1 MFGGVPAEMVKIFI
15 YRPDKANRNIN
26 WSGVYHVSGQSW
38 LEYDRDRDE
47 AYQYKVELLKKELS
61 RKHKTYLEDY
71 WR

>member
-1 MFGGVPAEMVKIFI
+1 MVKIFI
-15 YRPDKANRNIN
+15 YRPDKANRHIN
-26 WSGVYHVSGQSW
+26 WSGLYNANGQNW
-38 LEYDRDRDE
+38 LDYDRDRDE